1 LFTSIWNF
9 RDLGGTVTRD
19 GNMVRSGRFYRS
31 DSLAWISAHEADL
44 AAFGALGIRTV
55 IDLQRPEEIAVHGH
69 IPDTPDRRYLNIAP
83 DHALWDRATYDEI
96 AGPPRY
102 LADRYL
108 DMART
113 GRADFA
119 KVLSLL
125 ADPET
130 APVVVHCFAGKDRT
144 GITVALTL
152 GLLGVT
158 DDVIADDY
166 AISNTWPDTHAP
178 PPEMPAY
185 FVVAPRAAMMLF
197 LHDLRAEYGSV
208 EEYAN
213 AAGFGPDCVADL
225 RVTLL
230 DRRIA
235 RG

>member
-1 LFTSIWNF
+1 MFTSICNF

-19 GNMVRSGRFYRS
+19 GDMVRSGRFFRS
-31 DSLAWISAHEADL
+31 DSLAVDQRVEADL

-55 IDLQRPEEIAVHGH
+55 IDLQRPKRSRCTGTSRTL
-69 IPDTPDRRYLNIAP
+69 PGRRYLNIAP
-83 DHALWDRATYDEI
+83 DHELWDPRAYDES

-113 GRADFA
+113 GAPTSPG
-119 KVLSLL
+119 VLALL

-158 DDVIADDY
+158 TTRSPTTTPSVTPGRTRMLRRRNAG
-166 AISNTWPDTHAP
+166 H
-178 PPEMPAY
+178 
-185 FVVAPRAAMMLF
+185 FVVAPREAMMLF
-197 LHDLRAEYGSV
+197 LHDLRAEYGSI

-225 RVTLL
+225 RATLL